1 MKAEVD
7 DKALREKI
15 HNGLVNLV
23 NITLEDKDVGP
34 DLHKLMET
42 FRISKEEL
50 TKEVL
55 AYTLGK
61 GVDEYE
67 NKHYQNLAARLTL
80 YFHNV
85 VKETYHRKRQEIILN
100 FLRKVNPKH
109 IIDVGYG
116 TPAPYLLEYMSENKE
131 MTATLADQDPSANEF
146 AKEIIKNK
154 NPEFLNR
161 INFKVYDMD
170 AQEYPEDADV
180 YLYLDSIEHTNNP
193 TEYFHKITAQM
204 PKGSHFILSMPVC
217 SMKGLENFHYDEWL
231 TDEESREWIR
241 EGGLEIIA
249 EDVVYPNMKVDF
261 FAELV
266 EGGYHNHLVLAKKV

>member
-1 MKAEVD
+1 MDNNKEVRD
-7 DKALREKI
+7 QI
-15 HNGLVNLV
+15 QIGLVKLV
-23 NITLEDKDVGP
+23 ENTLEDKDIGP
-34 DLHKLMET
+34 DLYKLMET
-42 FRISKEEL
+42 FKISKEEL

-67 NKHYQNLAARLTL
+67 NKHYQNLASRLTL

-85 VKETYHRKRQEIILN
+85 VKETYHRKRQEIVLN

-109 IIDVGYG
+109 IIDVGFG
-116 TPAPYLLEYMSENKE
+116 TPAPYLFEYMTENKE
-131 MTATLADQDPSANEF
+131 MTATLADQDSEANDF
-146 AKEIIKNK
+146 AKEVIKNK
-154 NPEFLNR
+154 NPEFLSR
-161 INFKVYDMD
+161 IKFKVYDMD

-180 YLYLDSIEHTNNP
+180 YLYLDSIEHTKNP
-193 TEYFHKITAQM
+193 TEYFHKITAKM
-204 PKGSHFILSMPVC
+204 PKGSYFILSMPVC

-241 EGGLEIIA
+241 DGGLEIIA
-249 EDVVYPNMKVDF
+249 EDVVYPNPKVDF

-266 EGGYHNHLVLAKKV
+266 EGGYHNHLVLARK